1 MCELDVG
8 DVSVS
13 CDEMSMH
20 ASGVYVLFYYDV
32 DTYIHVLYMT
42 QDHAQAAAVG
52 TAPIV
57 TTAPVLVDHAPGT
70 MILEIVSVSG
80 VYYLFPSVCW

>member
-57 TTAPVLVDHAPGT
+57 TTVPMLVDATGT
-70 MILEIVSVSG
+70 DRIVSVSG
-80 VYYLFPSVCW
+80 VYYLFPSVC